1 MKSASMGKKFIPSS
15 RRDNSRSR
23 TPCSRPFALN
33 CDGLKSKPPPAPN
46 FCGNLR
52 FTIYDLRNGRQ
63 RESLAFFPDCLG
75 KHPTPNTQHPTSNP
89 SHATTWELDV
99 GCWMLDVPGISTN
112 RKSQIVNRKFP
123 RRVMGAWWPSRSS
136 KPLLA
141 RFTGRGVFDSLP
153 LRQKKGRRQNEEC
166 RKGFGM
172 TQFLFRQILHS
183 EFFLLPFPKGGEPHV
198 PRTNS

>member
-1 MKSASMGKKFIPSS
+1 MGKKFIPSS
-15 RRDNSRSR
+15 RRGNSRSQ
-23 TPCSRPFALN
+23 TPCSRH
-33 CDGLKSKPPPAPN
+33 
-46 FCGNLR
+46 CGRSSVRPTADLARSWSQRRNLR
-52 FTIYDLRNGRQ
+52 FTIYDLRAGMEHEGSFPGRS
-63 RESLAFFPDCLG
+63 E
-75 KHPTPNTQHPTSNP
+75 KHPTSNTQHSTSNP
-89 SHATTWELDV
+89 WHATTWALDV

-166 RKGFGM
+166 RRRSLR

-183 EFFLLPFPKGGEPHV
+183 AFFLLPFPKGGEPHV